1 MGVNFWKDNE
11 HEERKPNKTK
21 PNQSNSIRFT
31 MDADDRVDFEAPPH
45 NFYRHNQ
52 EFGSIRFTSK

>member
-11 HEERKPNKTK
+11 HEEWKPNE
-21 PNQSNSIRFT
+21 SNSIRFT
-31 MDADDRVDFEAPPH
+31 MDARVDFKAPH
-45 NFYRHNQ
+45 NFYRYNQ

>member
-1 MGVNFWKDNE
+1 M
-11 HEERKPNKTK
+11 KTK

-31 MDADDRVDFEAPPH
+31 MDADARVDFKAPH
-45 NFYRHNQ
+45 NFYRYNQ